1 MSKKVYIITACVF
14 AVVILGC
21 VGYWIFSSGERQA
34 REELA
39 TTVRE
44 FNKADR
50 LYKLENINY
59 KSSKTFYDS
68 QYNLVSVDYN
78 IDGRYFTFYQYDL
91 LDEHP
96 DQKAIMRADLEKYIV
111 RDEDMLPI
119 LKEIEKAGA
128 DLRIRFVDMDNP
140 SQALVFM
147 WDTAEIRKIINK
159 EKK

>member
-21 VGYWIFSSGERQA
+21 VGYWIFSSGEREA

-50 LYKLENINY
+50 LYKLENISY
-59 KSSKTFYDS
+59 KSSRTFYDS

-111 RDEDMLPI
+111 CDEDMLPI

-140 SQALVFM
+140 GQALVFM